1 MKVIEL
7 SKLGKRKRT
16 AICVYDTDDG
26 PNPPRYVI
34 GYIHHNEEMFKQAL
48 VDSSKVRYIREEDD
62 TKHED

>member
-7 SKLGKRKRT
+7 GKLGNRKRT

-34 GYIHHNEEMFKQAL
+34 GYIYYHEEMFKQAL
-48 VDSSKVRYIREEDD
+48 VDSSKVHYVHEEDD
-62 TKHED
+62 TKHEN